1 MPEEAK
7 LAEKTGA
14 KPVPVAK
21 ATQSQRAASAD
32 RAAAD
37 AQLES
42 ELDRLSL
49 MQAVRDFEIAN
60 ARVIDLTQRL
70 ISANQ
75 RIVELQKANDLS
87 ETTLVQLQ
95 SLHAELNGRHAELR
109 GSRAYQLAQKAGAL
123 RSLLRR

>member
-1 MPEEAK
+1 M
-7 LAEKTGA
+7 
-14 KPVPVAK
+14 VATTTKAVATPK
-21 ATQSQRAASAD
+21 ATQSQPAPFGDPAVGG
-32 RAAAD
+32 
-37 AQLES
+37 AQLEH

-60 ARVIDLTQRL
+60 ARVVDLTQRL

-75 RIVELQKANDLS
+75 RILELQKVNDLSVTDLVELQS
-87 ETTLVQLQ
+87 Q
-95 SLHAELNGRHAELR
+95 HAELQRRYAELR